1 MNYGTWGKGKPTVGE
16 TNVLSVKKKVCG
28 DHHSI
33 HIHTLKDGKTQNVG
47 DVIGEERNRKIKSS
61 QPASSSNNSG

>member
-47 DVIGEERNRKIKSS
+47 DVKGEGKKGTEKSN
-61 QPASSSNNSG
+61 QAS